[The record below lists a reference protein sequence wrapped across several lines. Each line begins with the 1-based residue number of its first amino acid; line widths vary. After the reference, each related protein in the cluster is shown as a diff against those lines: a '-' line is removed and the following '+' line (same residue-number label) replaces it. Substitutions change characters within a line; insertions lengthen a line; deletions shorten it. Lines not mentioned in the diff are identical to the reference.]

1 MNTFES
7 GSIGD
12 RGICSGHGTCQCDKL
27 DGRGISK
34 CECDAG
40 FEGEKCECSTDTSAC
55 YDDNGIECGG
65 KGKCQCGKCVCDN
78 PDEWTGLFC
87 TIPNCSNRVCAT
99 CEAFSACIECLYHSD
114 CSDKDGPETCS
125 DVCNTEWTINGV
137 EKGFLTTGDPFEA
150 WTDGPVPR
158 PCSAMT
164 TDPNCKR
171 CKFYYSYKEKDDGS
185 VEIWAEKDKVC
196 ILEYSLLIILWAVL
210 IALLIG
216 LLFLCCWRI
225 CVFCV
230 DREKKYATVAYL
242 VEFIKAKHHFK
253 RSQRYG

>member
-1 MNTFES
+1 
-7 GSIGD
+7 
-12 RGICSGHGTCQCDKL
+12 
-27 DGRGISK
+27 
-34 CECDAG
+34 
-40 FEGEKCECSTDTSAC
+40 
-55 YDDNGIECGG
+55 
-65 KGKCQCGKCVCDN
+65 
-78 PDEWTGLFC
+78 
-87 TIPNCSNRVCAT
+87 
-99 CEAFSACIECLYHSD
+99 
-114 CSDKDGPETCS
+114 
-125 DVCNTEWTINGV
+125 
-137 EKGFLTTGDPFEA
+137 
-150 WTDGPVPR
+150 
-158 PCSAMT
+158 MT

-171 CKFYYSYKEKDDGS
+171 CKFYYSYKEKPDGS

-253 RSQRYG
+253 RSQSHGYTCSSLNVVGKGS